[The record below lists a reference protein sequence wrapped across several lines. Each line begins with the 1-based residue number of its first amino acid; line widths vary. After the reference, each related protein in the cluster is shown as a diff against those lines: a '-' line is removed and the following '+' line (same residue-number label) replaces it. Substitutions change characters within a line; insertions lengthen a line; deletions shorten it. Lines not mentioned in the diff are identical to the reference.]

1 MEQTIKTKIIEIDKF
16 SSPVSIHEEVYIYR
30 RLKDIYDPTAV
41 AVINTKKEVIG
52 YLDRNIAKT
61 KILPKIKKGIKFR
74 CFVTGPSDGESIPI
88 SITETEDIESTF
100 YKESVSPI
108 PAPTHIQPH
117 IQLPDEDY
125 VDEKIEILEEDEE
138 LEYPDLDELDIE
150 EEDDGDDWDY

>member
-1 MEQTIKTKIIEIDKF
+1 MEQTIKTKIVEIDRF

-74 CFVTGPSDGESIPI
+74 CFVTGPPDGESIPI
-88 SITETEDIESTF
+88 SITETEDIESTLHQ
-100 YKESVSPI
+100 ESVSPI
-108 PAPTHIQPH
+108 PTPTH
-117 IQLPDEDY
+117 IQLPDEDD
-125 VDEKIEILEEDEE
+125 VDDKLEILEEDEE

-150 EEDDGDDWDY
+150 EDDDGDDWDY

>member
-1 MEQTIKTKIIEIDKF
+1 MEQTIKTKIVEIDKF
-16 SSPVSIHEEVYIYR
+16 SRPVSVHEEVYIYR

-52 YLDRNIAKT
+52 YLDRNIAKA

-88 SITETEDIESTF
+88 SIAETEDIVSTLHR
-100 YKESVSPI
+100 ESVSPI
-108 PAPTHIQPH
+108 PNPTHIQ
-117 IQLPDEDY
+117 LTDEDY
-125 VDEKIEILEEDEE
+125 VDDKLEILEEDEE

-150 EEDDGDDWDY
+150 EDDDGDDWDY